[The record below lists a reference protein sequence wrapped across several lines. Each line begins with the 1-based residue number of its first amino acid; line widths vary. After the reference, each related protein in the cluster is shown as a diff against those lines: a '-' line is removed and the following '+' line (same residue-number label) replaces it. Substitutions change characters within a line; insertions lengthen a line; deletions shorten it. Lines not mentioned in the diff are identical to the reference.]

1 MDDLVFDGVPLRFR
15 ASGPRTAP
23 APVPVAGG
31 LRVSGGPGADLF
43 LDPAG
48 GSSRPDAERFTAR
61 VDGDFQ
67 LSAHVEPVLR
77 DTFDSAV
84 LLAWIDDENW
94 CKICAELD
102 PEGIP
107 RVVTV
112 VTRAGA
118 SDDANGWPYEGSGI
132 HLRISR
138 MGSVFALHTSGDG
151 VTWQLARVFALP
163 LAPGA
168 PVEAGL
174 LVQSPRGPGTT
185 ADFSAVRFARTRLAD
200 LRDGS

>member
-1 MDDLVFDGVPLRFR
+1 VTGIEFADVPLRFR
-15 ASGPRTAP
+15 AAGPRTAP
-23 APVPVAGG
+23 PPEPVPGG
-31 LRVSGGPGADLF
+31 LRLSGGPGADLF

-48 GSSRPDAERFTAR
+48 AATRPDAERFTAA
-61 VDGDFQ
+61 VTGDFQ

-84 LLAWIDDENW
+84 LLAWIDDDNW

-102 PEGIP
+102 PQGVP
-107 RVVTV
+107 RIVTV
-112 VTRAGA
+112 VTRAAA
-118 SDDANGWPYEGSGI
+118 SDDANGWPYLGSGV

-138 MGSVFALHTSGDG
+138 LGGVFALHASDDG
-151 VTWQLARVFALP
+151 VAWSLARVFAMP
-163 LAPGA
+163 VDPAA
-168 PVEAGL
+168 PVEAGV

-185 ADFSAVRFARTRLAD
+185 AVFSRVAFAQTRLGD